1 MFGRCPWGGYG
12 ANPIPASI
20 QADWDSH
27 GHLITGGM
35 PYQEGIYL
43 DINQVTRQGLY
54 WSGRPTNETLRS
66 YARFEFGWEAA
77 DAVTEAVAILEP
89 TYAMIGSDQSQRALD
104 LLRSA
109 MPSMTDAA
117 KRSWRWR
124 ILYLRALIDA
134 LAYNGTSMFKNG
146 TVHGSSTTA
155 GPLKAAFGEL
165 DRIYHVERDC
175 CHPGGP
181 ADCTD
186 SVDTQANC
194 TILALRPGLSTL
206 AAEVECSDRR
216 VKHELQRLGTS
227 ASGVPLFSWRYLPG
241 FGLET
246 SRRYA
251 GTTAQSLL
259 ELGRHDAVVPNA
271 CGAGLHG
278 VDYSRLD
285 VAFVPVACKTDDF
298 AAPACANANSTKV
311 TILPAHQLAGANIDF
326 FKCESVD
333 ACLQACCARSG
344 CAAFDWTSFQQGDR
358 PPTDKCPTGSRCC
371 WLKNGHGGLPAPI
384 SSANDSTGF
393 VRHPTP
399 VPPPPAPPSAALPLP
414 TAAQLNWAKGGE
426 FGISALVHY
435 NMATYAEPPPG
446 LPLTCFQE
454 TWADLSSP
462 KAFAPSDLDCD
473 DWASAMQLL
482 GIKEAVLT
490 AKHGCGFT
498 LWPTNVSLPDGTR
511 YPYHSSVDVLSLFV
525 KSM

>member
-1 MFGRCPWGGYG
+1 MLSTISSPGRTVRAAAPFASSCEEERFKRRGCTDWGGCGCEKDWPWGSVGFPRFSTEILSKAKSDWGHPDVEGTLSTWHFQASFAKPPADEYGGLNRWLRGTSNGAQEPAHAHEPGGYGGLGYSRLLPRDHEVVPEFKAPKWTHTMSAVPGGFEWLQAHGPLGGLPTLDFPEYSMFGRCPWGGYG

-43 DINQVTRQGLY
+43 DMNQVVRQGLY
-54 WSGRPTNETLRS
+54 WSGKPTNETLRS

-109 MPSMTDAA
+109 MPSMTDVA

-124 ILYLRALIDA
+124 ILYLRAVIDA

-146 TVHGSSTTA
+146 TVHGSNTTA

-285 VAFVPVACKTDDF
+285 VAFVPVAD
-298 AAPACANANSTKV
+298 P
-311 TILPAHQLAGANIDF
+311 
-326 FKCESVD
+326 
-333 ACLQACCARSG
+333 SG
-344 CAAFDWTSFQQGDR
+344 ELVVFR
-358 PPTDKCPTGSRCC
+358 P
-371 WLKNGHGGLPAPI
+371 
-384 SSANDSTGF
+384 
-393 VRHPTP
+393 
-399 VPPPPAPPSAALPLP
+399 
-414 TAAQLNWAKGGE
+414 Q
-426 FGISALVHY
+426 
-435 NMATYAEPPPG
+435 
-446 LPLTCFQE
+446 
-454 TWADLSSP
+454 
-462 KAFAPSDLDCD
+462 
-473 DWASAMQLL
+473 
-482 GIKEAVLT
+482 
-490 AKHGCGFT
+490 
-498 LWPTNVSLPDGTR
+498 
-511 YPYHSSVDVLSLFV
+511 
-525 KSM
+525 